1 MATSAKQFAALP
13 DEVKELIGPHL
24 AEDQQTLDA
33 ISIALREKRD
43 EAVTAR
49 KSSGIEDTWRQ
60 CEEAY
65 AGIDDANR
73 HEFANHRWSKPPSP
87 DGPVTTTRAQQPGD
101 GEVKSTAFVMLTA
114 RYVDA
119 AAAKIAE
126 ILIPVDDRSFSVTEM
141 PKPHLIKAKG
151 DLTHVH
157 HDDGRPMWR
166 PARKDE
172 TVAPTPTGPAA
183 SAGGAPPPAPATP
196 VAAPAPGGAVLA
208 GAGAVAPQ
216 GGAQPPGAQP
226 AAQAPPG
233 HVPVT
238 VKDFAEEAIELEREK
253 AKRAEKQIYD
263 WQVTS
268 QYPAEIRKVIADQAR
283 CGVGVLKAPF
293 AEATKA
299 IAILKAPDG
308 GIEVQIEDRIIPG
321 ARWVDFWNIYPDPS
335 CGENI
340 HRGEYIWEHDWLS
353 ERQVRELKKSP
364 GYITKQID
372 RVIMEGP
379 LKVANGEKRTEG
391 SDVVEEHKNRYE
403 TWYYY
408 GVLSR
413 DEVAQIWT
421 AAGKKM
427 TNADVAESKMQVYVI
442 VTMIGQ
448 HVVRCTINPLDS
460 GKFPYHSVPWQRRPG
475 HWAGRGVAEQ
485 IRMPQASVNAATRA
499 MFNNAGVS
507 GGIQIIIDQGT
518 ISPAD
523 GNWAITPNKI
533 WYKMAGE
540 GADDVRQS
548 FTSIEIPNVTEQM
561 MEIIKYGMQLG
572 EESTSIPLVTQGQAR
587 ETTPDTLGATNLQD
601 SNANQLVRAIGNT
614 WDDYLTDPVT
624 NQYYEWYLLDPD
636 VPNED
641 KGEFTINAHGS
652 AALVERAIHDQFIAQ
667 IGPFVKDPAY
677 GGNPKRWF
685 KMLLKSKRIDP
696 AEVCNTAEEQA
707 KIDAQ
712 PPTQLPQVQVATINQ
727 DTQMKILAAKQPVEQ
742 QTIENE
748 QRIAEAAQALEGKKV
763 DAEDNRTVVEHGT
776 KRYIADRDYDKA
788 LLQYATQHKITLDQ
802 ARTELAKTAMTLKTQ
817 RDLNAQDNA
826 VDLHKHHNPPREGR
840 NIRPQRPHVG
850 AKPPGQVPGRAG
862 NGRAFEQAP

>member
-1 MATSAKQFAALP
+1 MATSAKQFDALP
-13 DEVKELIGPHL
+13 DEVKELVGPHL

-49 KSSGIEDTWRQ
+49 KSSGIEETWRM

-87 DGPVTTTRAQQPGD
+87 DGPVTTTRSQTPGD
-101 GEVKSTAFVMLTA
+101 PEIKSTAYVMLTA

-119 AAAKIAE
+119 AAAKLAE
-126 ILIPVDDRSFSVTEM
+126 ILLPVDDKNFSITEM
-141 PKPHLIKAKG
+141 PKPHLIKAKA
-151 DLTHVH
+151 DLTHAH
-157 HDDGRPMWR
+157 FDDGTPMWR

-183 SAGGAPPPAPATP
+183 SAGAVPPAPAPATP
-196 VAAPAPGGAVLA
+196 VAAPAAGGAVLA

-216 GGAQPPGAQP
+216 AAP
-226 AAQAPPG
+226 AAPPQAPSG

-238 VKDFAEEAIELEREK
+238 VKDLAEERIEMERAK
-253 AKRAEKQIYD
+253 AKRAEDQIYD
-263 WQVTS
+263 WQVAS
-268 QYPAEIRKVIADQAR
+268 QYPAEIRKVIADQSR

-293 AEATKA
+293 AEPTKA
-299 IAILKAPDG
+299 IVVLTDEDG
-308 GIEVQIEDRIIPG
+308 NTEVQIEKSIIPG
-321 ARWVDFWNIYPDPS
+321 SKWIDFWNIYPDPS

-353 ERQVRELKKSP
+353 ERQVRDLKKTP
-364 GYITKQID
+364 GYITKQLD
-372 RVIMEGP
+372 RVIAEGP
-379 LKVANGEKRTEG
+379 LKVSNSDKRTEG
-391 SDVVEEHKNRYE
+391 SDQIQEHKNRYE
-403 TWYYY
+403 VWYYY

-413 DEVAQIWT
+413 EEVGQIWT

-427 TNADVAESKMQVYVI
+427 TNADIAEEKMQVYVI
-442 VTMIGQ
+442 VTMIGA

-460 GKFPYHSVPWQRRPG
+460 GKFPYHAVPWMRRPG
-475 HWAGRGVAEQ
+475 HWAGKGVAEQ
-485 IRMPQASVNAATRA
+485 IRMPQQSVNAATRA
-499 MFNNAGVS
+499 MFNNAGIS
-507 GGIQIIIDQGT
+507 GGIQIIIDQGA
-518 ISPAD
+518 IEPAD

-540 GADDVRQS
+540 GSDDVRQS
-548 FTSIEIPNVTEQM
+548 FAAITIPNVTEQM
-561 MEIIKYGMQLG
+561 MEIVKYGMQLG

-587 ETTPDTLGATNLQD
+587 ETTPDTFGATNLQD
-601 SNANQLVRAIGNT
+601 SNANQLLRAIGYT
-614 WDDYLTDPVT
+614 WDDCLTDPVT
-624 NQYYEWYLLDPD
+624 NQYYEWYLLDPN
-636 VPNED
+636 VPSED
-641 KGEFTINAHGS
+641 KAMFKINAHGS

-667 IGPFVKDPAY
+667 VGPFVKDPAY

-696 AEVCNTAEEQA
+696 VEVCNTEEEQA

-712 PPTQLPQVQVATINQ
+712 PPVQLPQVQVATINQ
-727 DTQMKILAAKQPVEQ
+727 DTQMKILAAKQPAEQ
-742 QTIENE
+742 QTAENE
-748 QRIAEAAQALEGKKV
+748 QRIAEAAQVLEGKKV

-776 KRYIADRDYDKA
+776 KRYVADRDYDKA
-788 LLQYATQHKITLDQ
+788 LLQYATQRHITLDQ
-802 ARTELAKTAMTLKTQ
+802 ARTDLAKTAMTLKTQ

-826 VDLHKHHNPPREGR
+826 VDLHKHHNPPREDR
-840 NIRPQRPHVG
+840 QVRPQRPHVG
-850 AKPPGQVPGRAG
+850 AKPPGQLPGRAG
-862 NGRAFEQAP
+862 NGRGFEQGPPR